1 MVTPDDKV
9 SLRIAGM
16 PENLINSLE
25 FRAEERKLIAVLNTH
40 SERESAALDSY
51 TKLVT
56 QSEDEGIRYL
66 GQLIIEDEERHHQI
80 IDEML
85 NTIRSWVDEV
95 DVEPHAP
102 AMVGRVSHDLLAETE
117 RLLDFEKADLAELR
131 HLKKRLELASSFPL
145 LNLLVKLMIH
155 DTRKHIA
162 ILKFIRSSSKD

>member
-1 MVTPDDKV
+1 MVTPNDKV

-16 PENLINSLE
+16 PEDLIRNLE
-25 FRAEERKLIAVLNTH
+25 FRAEEHKPIAVLSTH
-40 SERESAALDSY
+40 RERESAALDSY

-56 QSEDEGIRYL
+56 QSEDDGIRYL

-80 IDEML
+80 VDEML
-85 NTIRSWVDEV
+85 NSIRSWVDEV
-95 DVEPHAP
+95 DVEPQAP

-131 HLKKRLELASSFPL
+131 HLKKGLKLATSFPL

-162 ILKFIRSSSKD
+162 ILKFIRASAKD

>member
-1 MVTPDDKV
+1 MVTHDDTI

-16 PENLINSLE
+16 PEDLINSLE
-25 FRAEERKLIAVLNTH
+25 FRAVERKLIAVLSTH
-40 SERESAALDSY
+40 RERESAALDSY

-66 GQLIIEDEERHHQI
+66 GRLIIEDEERHHQI
-80 IDEML
+80 IDDML

-95 DVEPHAP
+95 DAEPHAP
-102 AMVGRVSHDLLAETE
+102 EMVVRASRDLLVETE

-131 HLKKRLELASSFPL
+131 HLKKGLKVASSFPL
-145 LNLLVKLMIH
+145 LNLLVKLMID

-162 ILKFIRSSSKD
+162 ILKFIRASATD